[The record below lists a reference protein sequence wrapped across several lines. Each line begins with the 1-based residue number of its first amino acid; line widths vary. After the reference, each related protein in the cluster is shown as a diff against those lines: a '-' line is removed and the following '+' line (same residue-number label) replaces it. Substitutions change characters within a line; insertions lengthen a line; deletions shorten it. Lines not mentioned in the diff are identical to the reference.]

1 MAAVLTP
8 EEEAAIRQKIAQAE
22 AAYHSLMTGT
32 MLVEVTDQNG
42 ERVKFSNSNRL
53 NLYAYIGQLKALL
66 PGATPFGSAPAAFY
80 F

>member
-8 EEEAAIRQKIAQAE
+8 EEEAAIRVKIAEAE

-32 MLVEVTDQNG
+32 MLVEVTDQSG
-42 ERVKFSNSNRL
+42 ERVKFSNSNRN
-53 NLYAYIGQLKALL
+53 NLYLYIGQLKALL
-66 PGATPFGSAPAAFY
+66 PGAVPFGSVPAAFY